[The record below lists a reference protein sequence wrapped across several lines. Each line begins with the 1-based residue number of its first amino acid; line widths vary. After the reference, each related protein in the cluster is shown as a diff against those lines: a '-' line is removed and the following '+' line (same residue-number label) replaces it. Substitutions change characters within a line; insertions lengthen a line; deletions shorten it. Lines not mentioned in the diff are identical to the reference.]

1 MDILATHLQ
10 NNKASHGGISQK
22 EYNEKFLLKAKFQT
36 KKEPPSSDASQD
48 YPIAQKLV
56 TALSDTFD
64 LVDESVEEGGSS
76 SFQSSLPQFRT
87 FIDSLA
93 GHSGQCG
100 EGKDK
105 GTKKSGGGFPAL
117 EKLLSMDISTEEGI
131 LEGAAQFSTT
141 I

>member
-10 NNKASHGGISQK
+10 NNKASHGGISQR

-36 KKEPPSSDASQD
+36 KKEPPPSDASQD
-48 YPIAQKLV
+48 DPIAQKLV

-64 LVDESVEEGGSS
+64 LVDDSIEEGGSS

-93 GHSGQCG
+93 VQ
-100 EGKDK
+100 GKDK